1 MASTIHEISSLED
14 LYRECHHAARLSENI
29 PEETWAA
36 IEKRIFLKN
45 LKTLGY
51 EGDDSYCLC
60 SIKKGSQGT
69 VHLTVTDNALG
80 LGIVIEGSVVD
91 PTVMEIYRKF
101 HELKTKDAPSIK
113 QICEQKLV
121 QEARN
126 RVDHSITTHSSS
138 KLVNKSN
145 AIIPHSDM
153 LAVYRNGFKLAI
165 SVIGLVLIALAL
177 AGTLPLWS
185 MVFIAIGIC
194 ALAIVALAI
203 LVKNNLISESDAIKL
218 GIMVVV
224 TTVTGLF
231 GGNYLLLAGY
241 AASVIIQGFLFAG
254 PQGLA
259 AWGKGNVDKFKIAH
273 EAGDNKHMLS
283 AALGVNSGVLSAVE
297 GSTWVFMGILLL
309 TAALSHFI
317 PGVPALLPNVLPYV
331 TAGLFFGVFN
341 VGYVFMMGTG
351 IRDLRIQNKFHDGLT
366 KVCPKVDETT
376 TRKQCLDALQYIR
389 RKMTGKEKIPPDLES
404 PQKQELMKKL
414 LRLSKVMDDKVFN
427 LLTIEN
433 IDKLIFE
440 LKEEIKKLEN
450 NQKLVQKENHAF
462 EICKTLIKDIIS
474 ANERNIT
481 LSKSQIKIAVAG
493 FIIGT
498 ALSLFEEFTNS
509 GSVIHMPFIGGVTN
523 LHQNALDS
531 LSLISTIL
539 DCGFWAFINY
549 LFKRCLD
556 DPAGR
561 SDDEKRTLNRVAE
574 YLMYPREH
582 YPFSDVEDKEEQKD
596 QPSTNPAVVVATA

>member
-177 AGTLPLWS
+177 AGTLPLWA
-185 MVFIAIGIC
+185 MAFIALGIC

-203 LVKNNLISESDAIKL
+203 LVKKNLISQADAIKL
-218 GIMVVV
+218 GVMVVV

-273 EAGDNKHMLS
+273 EAGDSKHMLS

-309 TAALSHFI
+309 TAALSQFI

-331 TAGLFFGVFN
+331 IAGLFFGVFN

-376 TRKQCLDALQYIR
+376 TRQQCLDALQYIR
-389 RKMTGKEKIPPDLES
+389 RKMTGKEKIQPDLES
-404 PQKQELMKKL
+404 TKKQELMKKQ
-414 LRLSKVMDDKVFN
+414 LRLSKVMDDKLFN
-427 LLTIEN
+427 LLTIKK
-433 IDKLIFE
+433 IDQLIFE
-440 LKEEIKKLEN
+440 LEERD
-450 NQKLVQKENHAF
+450 LVQKEDSAF
-462 EICKTLIKDIIS
+462 EICKKLINDIIS
-474 ANERNIT
+474 ANERNIK

-498 ALSLFEEFTNS
+498 ALSLLEEFTNS

-523 LHQNALDS
+523 LNQHALDS

-561 SDDEKRTLNRVAE
+561 TDDEKRKLNRVAKH
-574 YLMYPREH
+574 LWYPREQF
-582 YPFSDVEDKEEQKD
+582 PFPEVADEEEHKD